1 MFTIMIFIVIGMVA
15 GWAASWLVRRD
26 KHPSDW
32 GFLFLIGIGGSLIAG
47 IATNLLLGDGFKIR
61 PGGVIASIA
70 VTCLLLWITT
80 RVQNRRPARAAAGSG
95 SHSEPKGG
103 RKHHTKR

>member
-47 IATNLLLGDGFKIR
+47 VVTNLVLGDGFKIR

-70 VTCLLLWITT
+70 VACLLLWIYTL
-80 RVQNRRPARAAAGSG
+80 VQNRRVAPAAAGGG